1 MWNRGAGHTGA
12 MVRGG
17 NFNNGTKAGPLAV
30 NGNNQ
35 PSNSNNNIGFRC
47 ARELPWPGPMPGGL
61 IAPPPRRRGPRQRDN
76 RLSSLASALVSWR
89 TAPNSEPARSG

>member
-12 MVRGG
+12 LIRGG
-17 NFNNGTKAGPLAV
+17 NFNNGTNAGPLAV

-47 ARELPWPGPMPGGL
+47 AR
-61 IAPPPRRRGPRQRDN
+61 
-76 RLSSLASALVSWR
+76 
-89 TAPNSEPARSG
+89 